1 MQRRHLYEAMC
12 GAEDETRGDEAIQL
26 HGASSKPPG
35 IQGEDETNGRG
46 PVEKGCGAST
56 SWYSFTLGF

>member
-1 MQRRHLYEAMC
+1 MQRRQQYEAMC

-46 PVEKGCGAST
+46 PVEKAVVRLPVGIH
-56 SWYSFTLGF
+56 